1 MKGRNFIRFNSG
13 KKAAASPARSQKKIG
28 RKNNNMLKGAGIL
41 ALVLVGATSLGLITG
56 QNGSV
61 NGGVKIVKASS
72 LPHID
77 SLKSQMANSA
87 NKSVINILE
96 IVPEKNVKDS
106 TLPMYSGELGY
117 LVEGQEGVNFES
129 VLTSIKNPENKVSG
143 KSLREKWANNYLT
156 SLVSLGIMSD
166 RSDAKVDEYPLTANY
181 VEKDNNGGKTYYKEE
196 YPWEYDDPNVK
207 DKEGYKPLSVN
218 ESVKAEVKSVDE
230 KENGDWIAPPS
241 SFSIDTEGSYRQDIT
256 EFVKASEDILNGD
269 LKKYLFYK
277 ADESNMKEY
286 SPSELSELDPKSL
299 SNIFFRKRSDV
310 KDAEWSYTDV
320 SSTGFDHDYTYAS
333 LIKLDNTT
341 VMTGKDFKAAVDKG
355 SVTLSDWYCSDGD
368 IIKADKD
375 EQSYL
380 AVNDINKTKGVT
392 LTYAGPGKGNCSL
405 SGITYPDGSD
415 DKDLYTLSFNTTYY
429 KGGYSNNNWFLR
441 YVMNYDES
449 DVSSASDSDK
459 ESALKA
465 LLSKRAKSVKIDSV
479 AAPDVLISKF
489 DNSQTGQSLNLSDY
503 DMIYISDGIGLCRP
517 ADGSADP
524 VGNVPAY
531 SDAEKYSKTPDAEGK
546 VYDISPEVSTYIS
559 GTYASNQPETG
570 LGKFVMYDTDILTVK
585 DGSNVSEK
593 ASKSNASGLI
603 SNLMKKSVY
612 NSSVSGDDL
621 IDAASSTVT
630 GQING
635 QIDDKFKDG
644 YVYNNSFGFTVNEAD
659 TTVTGGRQSSVSA
672 AFNKP
677 YDNKRYT
684 DASSGFFDV
693 YEEITHENNVSVT
706 TGGKKFLDDTSLDE
720 ADVLRYAINY
730 SGRRPNNKKSVINV
744 LDIEPDKWSEIT
756 ERNTP
761 GTGDGNVH
769 ASPDFR
775 RILGNGIYNIDNGKD
790 SIRITTMSVAEFIG
804 KTEDIAEKY
813 DMVYIGGEKEKVPS
827 IHKNLLIADDFKSGK
842 SDPYTDYLYY
852 NIGPEYNIQNEAGQ
866 GMLDTD
872 YTPNGNGVS
881 HDSAKNNLKY
891 RKSGNDLSKSKMKEL
906 IKYANLGYPVILGG
920 TLAKNSHTFYLRA
933 ASKNGQRA
941 KSVSLSFY
949 DKNGSLVSIDNKQTV
964 YQMEK
969 YSSSDDDNLWY
980 YIATDDIL
988 SNADGVQAT
997 INYDGS
1003 KSITSILKWDDHS
1016 SIPNMIAGCSDN
1028 ETKIMGET
1036 IDKSGNGDSF
1046 TVYLW
1051 NADGWVA
1058 PKIEAVYGY
1067 DQSSIKSRDYDMEKV
1082 NTNLWKC
1089 VIPKQADNTLSY
1101 YSYYDSTKTNTSG
1114 PIRDLNSGNIF
1125 IAQQAKGSGTYDNSY
1140 SWSTF
1145 DKAGNSDHE
1154 IEINEGIA
1162 DNTSYMYQALM
1173 SVRHNDNLMGYYYAK
1188 QNPLKVY
1195 YAANLSKPEINFLR
1209 FTTDDDSSNKNGDK
1223 SGDTNGDGKF
1233 SMEDGTPVNYHS
1245 GDAEL
1250 PADKLQYTLVKN
1262 ENSDTFTMK
1271 WHLQIVNATEPDVQ
1285 NDTYTVHL
1293 YLDSNGDGLFNE
1305 DEEINNLTVTND
1317 TGTISS
1323 NGKSFENSD
1332 GSAPAKTFNLKC
1344 DLDTQHAPV
1353 YTISRD
1359 IPTGVHGVIPWKL
1372 MVESNGETGFH
1383 ASETGYS
1390 YFRSD
1395 KKDQIKV
1402 LQIRSDG
1409 GNGADLSNIND
1420 QKIKKIQ
1427 DFDITIHTVRPKSG
1441 ISGIVN
1447 GGKKFNEW
1455 KYEDL
1460 NKYDMIICGFGDS
1473 WGDLDNNGA
1482 NLLARYIDD
1491 GRPLMVAHD
1500 TASFNNMRWDL
1511 RNQRQYVGGL
1521 SAWNSFWFNDI
1532 LRDKVKLD
1540 IYGVSNRYS
1549 YNEAGVKV
1557 KNDGIQIGGQKYK
1570 GKYYNNQY
1578 GISYYDDPTYLYNSG
1593 VVAQGNEIPN
1603 KTILRTIQN
1612 AGYRVAYKPGYGV
1625 WDDSTKSSTTDSKLV
1640 SSKFKSVNNTQ
1651 GFTNFL
1657 IDWVRNKD
1665 GNKYGGLSTTTQV
1678 EQVNKGQLTTYPFDV
1693 NTKNFGGTDDK
1704 LKNSNYMTIAQ
1715 THFQYYQLNMDAD
1728 KIVCWYTLANGDQG
1742 RYAYSPQDVV
1752 NQYYI
1757 FSCGNIT
1764 YTGAGHSNNMSDD
1777 ETNLFINTMIA
1788 AYRKQQTGASA
1799 SFMASAAGDQKL
1811 SNGTTVVLTNK
1822 DSMKDYDD
1830 TSDGKT
1836 ESNLYNY
1843 GMFGDTT
1850 MNGSYAI
1857 DQRVTS
1863 VGGGTARVYFR
1874 VTDPNIGSSYIGVR
1888 FDYEGADQGGNPKY
1902 CTISA
1907 DKYEQINNAESGYT
1921 IHRADGSDETY
1932 DREIGIRSGITY
1944 YIDLPESL
1952 TNWLNSDK
1960 NTDHSVE
1967 LELKATVYNT
1977 DTGNEIKPNGDD
1989 NVAKI
1994 KLSSMNL
2001 FPIG

>member
-13 KKAAASPARSQKKIG
+13 KKAAASPARSQKKTG

-96 IVPEKNVKDS
+96 IVPEKNVTDS
-106 TLPMYSGELGY
+106 NAPMYSGELGY

-129 VLTSIKNPENKVSG
+129 VLTSIKDPENKVSG

-156 SLVSLGIMSD
+156 SLASLGIMSD
-166 RSDAKVDEYPLTANY
+166 SPDAKVDEYPLTANY
-181 VEKDNNGGKTYYKEE
+181 VEKDNNGVKTYYKEL
-196 YPWEYDDPNVK
+196 YPWEYDDPSVK
-207 DKEGYKPLSVN
+207 DKEGYKPLSVKDF
-218 ESVKAEVKSVDE
+218 VKAKVE
-230 KENGDWIAPPS
+230 KAEKDDKGSWIAPPA
-241 SFSIDTEGSYRQDIT
+241 SFTIDPEGNYRQDISELKNAT
-256 EFVKASEDILNGD
+256 EDILSKD
-269 LKKYLFYK
+269 LSKYLFYK
-277 ADESNMKEY
+277 ADEDNLHVY
-286 SPSELSELDPKSL
+286 SSTELSKLDPTSGSTL
-299 SNIFFRKRSDV
+299 SQIFFRKRTDK
-310 KDAEWSYTDV
+310 KDAEWLYTDV
-320 SSTGFDHDYTYAS
+320 STGFDHDYTYAS
-333 LIKLDNTT
+333 LIKLDKTT
-341 VMTGKDFKAAVDKG
+341 VMTGEAFKAAFDNNKVD
-355 SVTLSDWYCSDGD
+355 LSDWYCSDGD
-368 IIKADKD
+368 IIKAGKD
-375 EQSYL
+375 EQHYL
-380 AVNDINKTKGVT
+380 NVDKIKTEGVT
-392 LTYAGPGKGNCSL
+392 LTYAGPGKGNCTL
-405 SGITYPDGSD
+405 SGSIELYENGSPDGSD
-415 DKDLYTLSFNTTYY
+415 DTKLLKLSFNKTYY
-429 KGGYSNNNWFLR
+429 KGGYTNNNWFLR
-441 YVMNYDES
+441 YVMNYDEN
-449 DVSSASDSDK
+449 DVSSASDKD
-459 ESALKA
+459 SALKD

-479 AAPDVLISKF
+479 AAPDVLISKS

-503 DMIYISDGIGLCRP
+503 DMIYISDGIGLCLP
-517 ADGSADP
+517 TDGSAL
-524 VGNVPAY
+524 VGNGSAY
-531 SDAEKYSKTPDAEGK
+531 SDAAKYSNTPDADQK
-546 VYDISPEVSTYIS
+546 VYDISIDVSRVIS
-559 GTYASNQPETG
+559 GTYASNLISQSEIG
-570 LGKFVMYDTDILTVK
+570 LGKFVMYDTDILTGK
-585 DGSNVSEK
+585 EGTDVSEK

-603 SNLMKKSVY
+603 YNLMKKRVY
-612 NSSVSGDDL
+612 DSSVSGDDIL
-621 IDAASSTVT
+621 IEGASSTVS
-630 GQING
+630 GN
-635 QIDDKFKDG
+635 IDDKFKDG
-644 YVYNNSFGFTVNEAD
+644 YVYKNSFGFTVNVED
-659 TTVTGGRQSSVSA
+659 GRQSSVSA

-677 YDNKRYT
+677 YDKTRYT

-706 TGGKKFLDDTSLDE
+706 TGGKKFLDENSLDE

-744 LDIEPDKWSEIT
+744 LDIEPDKNSEIT

-761 GTGDGNVH
+761 GTGDGSVR
-769 ASPDFR
+769 ASNEFR
-775 RILGNGIYNIDNGKD
+775 SMLGNGIYNIVDGKD
-790 SIRITTMSVAEFIG
+790 TIRITTMSVAEFIG

-813 DMVYIGGEKEKVPS
+813 DMVYIGGKKDS
-827 IHKNLLIADDFKSGK
+827 SLHTNLLKSDDFKSYNGK
-842 SDPYTDYLYY
+842 SNPYTDFLYY

-872 YTPNGNGVS
+872 YDIYNRDGLS
-881 HDSAKNNLKY
+881 HESNNYNLKY

-906 IKYANLGYPVILGG
+906 IKYADLGYPVILGG
-920 TLAKNSHTFYLRA
+920 DLAENSHTFYLRA
-933 ASKNGQRA
+933 ALKNGQPA
-941 KSVSLSFY
+941 KSVSLNFY
-949 DKNGSLVSIDNKQTV
+949 NGASQVSIQYK
-964 YQMEK
+964 MEK

-980 YIATDDIL
+980 FIASNDIL
-988 SNADGVQAT
+988 DKADGVQAT
-997 INYDGS
+997 IRYGDNTL
-1003 KSITSILKWDDHS
+1003 ITSKKLTWDNS
-1016 SIPNMIAGCSDN
+1016 ASIPNMIAGCSDN
-1028 ETKIMGET
+1028 EKKIMGET
-1036 IDKSGNGDSF
+1036 IDKSWNGDSL

-1089 VIPKQADNTLSY
+1089 VIPRQADNTLSY

-1114 PIRDLNSGNIF
+1114 PIRDLNSGKIF
-1125 IAQQAKGSGTYDNSY
+1125 IAQQADGSGTYDNSY

-1154 IEINEGIA
+1154 IDINNNIA

-1173 SVRHNDNLMGYYYAK
+1173 SVRHNDNLMGYDYATK
-1188 QNPLKVY
+1188 NPLKVY

-1209 FTTDDDSSNKNGDK
+1209 FTSDDDSNNGDQ
-1223 SGDTNGDGKF
+1223 NADGKF

-1245 GDAEL
+1245 GDAEKS
-1250 PADKLQYTLVKN
+1250 ANDLQYTLVKN
-1262 ENSDTFTMK
+1262 ENSNTFTMK
-1271 WHLQIVNATEPDVQ
+1271 WHLQIVNATDPDVD
-1285 NDTYTVHL
+1285 NDTYSVHL

-1317 TGTISS
+1317 SGTISS

-1344 DLDTQHAPV
+1344 GLETKYAPV

-1372 MVESNGETGFH
+1372 MVKSNGETGFH

-1395 KKDQIKV
+1395 KKDKIRV
-1402 LQIRSDG
+1402 LQIRSDNR
-1409 GNGADLSNIND
+1409 NGADLSAKSIKDQRIN
-1420 QKIKKIQ
+1420 KIQ
-1427 DFDITIHTVRPKSG
+1427 DFDITIDTVRPKSG

-1460 NKYDMIICGFGDS
+1460 NDYDMIICGFGDS

-1570 GKYYNNQY
+1570 GKKYYNNQY
-1578 GISYYDDPTYLYNSG
+1578 GISYYDVPTDLYNSG
-1593 VVAQGNEIPN
+1593 VVAQGNPIAN

-1612 AGYRVAYKPGYGV
+1612 AGYRVAYKPGSGE
-1625 WDDSTKSSTTDSKLV
+1625 WDDSTKSSTTGSKSAKDLI
-1640 SSKFKSVNNTQ
+1640 SVNNTQ

-1657 IDWVRNKD
+1657 IDWVRNRD

-1693 NTKNFGGTDDK
+1693 NTKNFDGKGKLNGT
-1704 LKNSNYMTIAQ
+1704 NYMEIAQ

-1728 KIVCWYTLANGDQG
+1728 KIVCWYTLANGQSN

-1830 TSDGKT
+1830 TSDGK
-1836 ESNLYNY
+1836 SDGNLYNY
-1843 GMFGDTT
+1843 GMFGDTS
-1850 MNGSYAI
+1850 MNGSYPI

-1888 FDYEGADQGGNPKY
+1888 FEYTGADQSGNPKN
-1902 CTISA
+1902 CIISA

-1921 IHRADGSDETY
+1921 IHRADGSNETY
-1932 DREIGIRSGITY
+1932 DSNIGIRSGITY

-1952 TNWLNSDK
+1952 TNWLNSDN
-1960 NTDHSVE
+1960 NTEHSVK
-1967 LELKATVYNT
+1967 LTLTSTVYNT
-1977 DTGNEIKPNGDD
+1977 NTGNEIKPNGDD
-1989 NVAKI
+1989 NVANI
-1994 KLSSMNL
+1994 TLSSMNL

>member
-96 IVPEKNVKDS
+96 IVPEKNVTDS
-106 TLPMYSGELGY
+106 NAPMYSGELGY

-129 VLTSIKNPENKVSG
+129 VLTSIKDPENKVSG

-156 SLVSLGIMSD
+156 SLASLGIMSD
-166 RSDAKVDEYPLTANY
+166 SSDAKVEEYPLTANY
-181 VEKDNNGGKTYYKEE
+181 VEDNNGGKTYYKEV
-196 YPWEYDDPNVK
+196 YPWEYDALDETK
-207 DKEGYKPLSVN
+207 KEGYKSLSVKDF
-218 ESVKAEVKSVDE
+218 VKAKVGSAILDKDGS
-230 KENGDWIAPPS
+230 WLAPPA
-241 SFSIDTEGSYRQDIT
+241 SFSIDPEGNYRQDIS
-256 EFVKASEDILNGD
+256 ELKKATEDILSKD
-269 LKKYLFYK
+269 LSKYLFYK
-277 ADESNMKEY
+277 ADEDNLHVYTSTD
-286 SPSELSELDPKSL
+286 LSKLDPTAGSTL
-299 SNIFFRKRSDV
+299 SKIFFRKRTDD

-320 SSTGFDHDYTYAS
+320 STGFDHDYTYAS
-333 LIKLDNTT
+333 LNKLDKTT
-341 VMTGKDFKAAVDKG
+341 VMTGKDFKTAFDNG
-355 SVTLSDWYCSDGD
+355 SVKLSDWYCSDGD
-368 IIKADKD
+368 IIKAVEG

-380 AVNDINKTKGVT
+380 NVDKIKTEGVT
-392 LTYAGPGKGNCSL
+392 LTYAGHGKGNCSL
-405 SGITYPDGSD
+405 SGSINLFPDGSD
-415 DKDLYTLSFNTTYY
+415 DTDLLTLSFNKTYY
-429 KGGYSNNNWFLR
+429 KGGYTNNNWFLR
-441 YVMNYDES
+441 YVMNFDES
-449 DVSSASDSDK
+449 DVSSASDK
-459 ESALKA
+459 PSALKD

-479 AAPDVLISKF
+479 AAPDVLISKS

-517 ADGSADP
+517 ANGSTDP
-524 VGNVPAY
+524 VGNVPLY
-531 SDAEKYSKTPDAEGK
+531 SDAAKYSNTPDADQK
-546 VYDISPEVSTYIS
+546 VYDISIDVSRVIS
-559 GTYASNQPETG
+559 GTYASNLISQSEIG
-570 LGKFVMYDTDILTVK
+570 LGKFVMYDTDILTGK
-585 DGSNVSEK
+585 DGATVSEK

-603 SNLMKKSVY
+603 NNLMKKRVY
-612 NSSVSGDDL
+612 DSSVSGDNIL
-621 IDAASSTVT
+621 IEGASSTV
-630 GQING
+630 NG
-635 QIDDKFKDG
+635 NIDDKFKDG
-644 YVYNNSFGFTVNEAD
+644 YVFKNSFGFTANKDD
-659 TTVTGGRQSSVSA
+659 TTVTGGRKSSVSA

-677 YDNKRYT
+677 YDKTRYT
-684 DASSGFFDV
+684 TGSGFYDV
-693 YEEITHENNVSVT
+693 YEEITHENSVSMT

-756 ERNTP
+756 VGYKP
-761 GTGDGNVH
+761 GTGDGSVR
-769 ASPDFR
+769 ATDDFR
-775 RILGNGIYNIDNGKD
+775 KMLGNGIYNIDKNGKD

-813 DMVYIGGEKEKVPS
+813 DMVYIGGQKEKVPR
-827 IHKNLLIADDFKSGK
+827 IHKNLLIADDFKYGK
-842 SDPYTDYLYY
+842 SKPYTDYLYY

-872 YTPNGNGVS
+872 YSYNGIS
-881 HDSAKNNLKY
+881 HESNNNNLKY

-920 TLAKNSHTFYLRA
+920 TLAENSHTFYLRA
-933 ASKNGQRA
+933 ASKSWQSV
-941 KSVSLSFY
+941 KSVSLKFY
-949 DKNGSLVSIDNKQTV
+949 TKDGYLVSIDNKQKV

-980 YIATDDIL
+980 FIAPNINLDKA
-988 SNADGVQAT
+988 NGVQAT
-997 INYDGS
+997 IRYSNG
-1003 KSITSILKWDDHS
+1003 SITSKKLTWTDSS

-1036 IDKSGNGDSF
+1036 IDKSWNGDSL

-1051 NADGWVA
+1051 NADGWDA
-1058 PKIEAVYGY
+1058 PKIKAVYGY
-1067 DQSSIKSRDYDMEKV
+1067 DPSTKLKDYDMEKV

-1089 VIPKQADNTLSY
+1089 VIPRQAESTLSS
-1101 YSYYDSTKTNTSG
+1101 YSYSDSTGTYTSG
-1114 PIRDLNSGNIF
+1114 PIRDLNSGKIF
-1125 IAQQAKGSGTYDNSY
+1125 IAQQADGSNTKDNSY

-1154 IEINEGIA
+1154 IDINKGIA

-1188 QNPLKVY
+1188 NHPLKVY

-1209 FTTDDDSSNKNGDK
+1209 FTTDDDINNKNGDK
-1223 SGDTNGDGKF
+1223 SGDTNGDRKY

-1245 GDAEL
+1245 GDAEKS
-1250 PADKLQYTLVKN
+1250 ANDLQYTLVKN

-1271 WHLQIVNATEPDVQ
+1271 WHLQIVNATEPDVL
-1285 NDTYTVHL
+1285 NNTYSVQL

-1305 DEEINNLTVTND
+1305 DEEISNLSVTND
-1317 TGTISS
+1317 SGTISE
-1323 NGKSFENSD
+1323 NGKSFENSAD

-1344 DLDTQHAPV
+1344 GLNTKEAPV
-1353 YTISRD
+1353 YTVSRD

-1372 MVESNGETGFH
+1372 KVESNGETGFH

-1395 KKDQIKV
+1395 KKDPIKV
-1402 LQIRSDG
+1402 LQISSDG
-1409 GNGADLSNIND
+1409 GNGADLSKIND

-1427 DFDITIHTVRPKSG
+1427 DFDITIHTVRPESG
-1441 ISGIVN
+1441 ISGKVN
-1447 GGKKFNEW
+1447 QGKKFNSW

-1460 NKYDMIICGFGDS
+1460 NAYDMIICGFGDS
-1473 WGDLDNNGA
+1473 WGDLNNNGA
-1482 NLLARYIDD
+1482 NLLAQYIDD

-1500 TASFNNMRWDL
+1500 TASFNNMRSNL
-1511 RNQRQYVGGL
+1511 ERQRQYMGGL
-1521 SAWNSFWFNDI
+1521 ATWNSFWFNDI

-1540 IYGVSNRYS
+1540 VYGVSNRYS
-1549 YNEAGVKV
+1549 YNEYGVKDI
-1557 KNDGIQIGGQKYK
+1557 NNGTQIGGQKYK
-1570 GKYYNNQY
+1570 GIY
-1578 GISYYDDPTYLYNSG
+1578 YYDDPIYLQKSG
-1593 VVAQGNEIPN
+1593 VVAQGNEISN

-1612 AGYRVAYKPGYGV
+1612 AGYRVAYTPGTGE

-1657 IDWVRNKD
+1657 IDWVRSKN
-1665 GNKYGGLSTTTQV
+1665 NNQYGGLSTTTQV

-1693 NTKNFGGTDDK
+1693 NTKNFDGKGKLNGT
-1704 LKNSNYMTIAQ
+1704 NYMEIAP

-1728 KIVCWYTLANGDQG
+1728 KIVCWYTLANGQSN

-1764 YTGAGHSNNMSDD
+1764 YTGAGHSDYMSDD

-1788 AYRKQQTGASA
+1788 AYRKRQTGASA

-1836 ESNLYNY
+1836 SDNLYNY
-1843 GMFGDTT
+1843 GMFGDTS
-1850 MNGSYAI
+1850 MNGSYSI

-1874 VTDPNIGSSYIGVR
+1874 VTNPNIGSSYIGVK
-1888 FDYEGADQGGNPKY
+1888 FEYTGADQGGNPKY

-1907 DKYEQINNAESGYT
+1907 DKYEQSGNVESGYT

-1932 DREIGIRSGITY
+1932 DSNIGIRSGITY

-1960 NTDHSVE
+1960 NTKHSVT
-1967 LELKATVYNT
+1967 LTLTAPVYNT
-1977 DTGNEIKPNGDD
+1977 NTGNEIKPNGDD
-1989 NVAKI
+1989 NVANI
-1994 KLSSMNL
+1994 TLSSMNL

>member
-13 KKAAASPARSQKKIG
+13 KKAAASPARSQKKTG

-96 IVPEKNVKDS
+96 IVPEKNVTDS
-106 TLPMYSGELGY
+106 NAPMYSGELGY

-129 VLTSIKNPENKVSG
+129 VLTSIKDPENKVSG

-156 SLVSLGIMSD
+156 SLASLGIMSD
-166 RSDAKVDEYPLTANY
+166 SSDAKVEDYPLTANF
-181 VEKDNNGGKTYYKEE
+181 VEKDNNGVKTYYKEE
-196 YPWEYDDPNVK
+196 YPWEYDALDEK
-207 DKEGYKPLSVN
+207 DRVSYKPLSVKD
-218 ESVKAEVKSVDE
+218 SVKAKVGKANLD
-230 KENGDWIAPPS
+230 KNGSWLAPPA
-241 SFSIDTEGSYRQDIT
+241 SFTIDPEGNYRQDISELKNAT
-256 EFVKASEDILNGD
+256 EDILSKD
-269 LKKYLFYK
+269 LSKYLFYK
-277 ADESNMKEY
+277 ADEDNLHVY
-286 SPSELSELDPKSL
+286 SSTELSKLDPTSGSTL
-299 SNIFFRKRSDV
+299 SQIFFRKRTDK
-310 KDAEWSYTDV
+310 KDAEWLYTDV
-320 SSTGFDHDYTYAS
+320 STGFDHDYTYAS
-333 LIKLDNTT
+333 LIKLDKTT
-341 VMTGKDFKAAVDKG
+341 VMTGEAFKAAVDKG
-355 SVTLSDWYCSDGD
+355 DVDLSDWYCSDGD
-368 IIKADKD
+368 IIKAVKD
-375 EQSYL
+375 EQHYL
-380 AVNDINKTKGVT
+380 NVDKIKTEGVT

-405 SGITYPDGSD
+405 SDQITLFPDGSD
-415 DKDLYTLSFNTTYY
+415 DNKLLKLSFNKTYY

-441 YVMNYDES
+441 YVMNYDKS
-449 DVSSASDSDK
+449 DVSSASDKD
-459 ESALKA
+459 SALKE

-479 AAPDVLISKF
+479 AAPDVLISKS

-517 ADGSADP
+517 TENSTDP
-524 VGNVPAY
+524 VGNGSAY
-531 SDAEKYSKTPDAEGK
+531 SDAAKYSNTPDAEGK
-546 VYDISPEVSTYIS
+546 VYDIASDVSTYIS
-559 GTYASNQPETG
+559 GTYASNLISQSGTG
-570 LGKFVMYDTDILTVK
+570 LGKFVMYDTDILTGK
-585 DGSNVSEK
+585 DGANVSEI
-593 ASKSNASGLI
+593 ALQSNASGLI
-603 SNLMKKSVY
+603 NNLMKKSVY
-612 NSSVSGDDL
+612 DSTVSGDDL
-621 IDAASSTVT
+621 IPAASSTVS
-630 GQING
+630 GN
-635 QIDDKFKDG
+635 IDDKFKDG
-644 YVYNNSFGFTVNEAD
+644 YVYKNSFGFTVNVED
-659 TTVTGGRQSSVSA
+659 GRQSSVSA

-677 YDNKRYT
+677 YDKTRYT

-706 TGGKKFLDDTSLDE
+706 TGGKKFLDENSLDE

-756 ERNTP
+756 KGNKP
-761 GTGDGNVH
+761 GTGDGSVS
-769 ASPDFR
+769 ASDDFR
-775 RILGNGIYNIDNGKD
+775 KMLGNGIYKYENGKD

-813 DMVYIGGEKEKVPS
+813 DMVYIGGSKSLS
-827 IHKNLLIADDFKSGK
+827 IHQNLLKDDDFKYGQSK
-842 SDPYTDYLYY
+842 PYTQYLYY

-872 YTPNGNGVS
+872 YDIYSRDGLS
-881 HDSAKNNLKY
+881 HESNNNNLKY

-906 IKYANLGYPVILGG
+906 IKYADLGYPVILGG
-920 TLAKNSHTFYLRA
+920 DLAENSHTFYLRA
-933 ASKNGQRA
+933 ASKSWQSV
-941 KSVSLSFY
+941 KSVSLRFY
-949 DKNGSLVSIDNKQTV
+949 KGNAQLSIKNQE
-964 YQMEK
+964 MEK

-980 YIATDDIL
+980 FIASNDIL
-988 SNADGVQAT
+988 DKADGVQAT
-997 INYDGS
+997 IRYGDNTL
-1003 KSITSILKWDDHS
+1003 ITSKKLTWDNS
-1016 SIPNMIAGCSDN
+1016 ASIPNMIAGCSVN

-1036 IDKSGNGDSF
+1036 IDTTNNNDSI

-1051 NADGWVA
+1051 NADDWDA

-1067 DQSSIKSRDYDMEKV
+1067 DPSSTKSQVYDMEKV

-1089 VIPKQADNTLSY
+1089 AIPRQADNTLSY

-1114 PIRDLNSGNIF
+1114 PIRDLNSGKIF
-1125 IAQQAKGSGTYDNSY
+1125 IAQQAEGSGTNDNSY

-1145 DKAGNSDHE
+1145 DKAGDSDHE

-1173 SVRHNDNLMGYYYAK
+1173 SVRHNDNLMGYDYATK
-1188 QNPLKVY
+1188 NPLKVY

-1209 FTTDDDSSNKNGDK
+1209 FTTDDDSNNKNGDK

-1245 GDAEL
+1245 GDAEKS
-1250 PADKLQYTLVKN
+1250 ANDLQYTLVKN

-1271 WHLQIVNATEPDVQ
+1271 WHLQIVNATDPDVL
-1285 NDTYTVHL
+1285 NNTYSVHL

-1317 TGTISS
+1317 SGTISE
-1323 NGKSFENSD
+1323 NGKSFENSAD

-1344 DLDTQHAPV
+1344 GLNTKEAPV
-1353 YTISRD
+1353 YTVSRD

-1372 MVESNGETGFH
+1372 MVKSNGETGFH

-1395 KKDQIKV
+1395 KKDKIRV

-1409 GNGADLSNIND
+1409 GNGADLSA
-1420 QKIKKIQ
+1420 IKKDKIDTIQ
-1427 DFDITIHTVRPKSG
+1427 DFDISVVTVRPSKY
-1441 ISGIVN
+1441 VYN
-1447 GGKKFNEW
+1447 RTPFNSW
-1455 KYEDL
+1455 SYEDL
-1460 NKYDMIICGFGDS
+1460 KDYDMIICGFGDS
-1473 WGDLDNNGA
+1473 WGDLDNNGT

-1500 TASFNNMRWDL
+1500 TASFNNMRRDL
-1511 RNQRQYVGGL
+1511 QGNRRYKGGL

-1540 IYGVSNRYS
+1540 VYGVSNRYS

-1593 VVAQGNEIPN
+1593 VVAQGKEIPN
-1603 KTILRTIQN
+1603 KTILSTIQN
-1612 AGYRVAYKPGYGV
+1612 AGYRVAYDPGKGV
-1625 WDDSTKSSTTDSKLV
+1625 WDDSTKSSTTGSKSAKEL
-1640 SSKFKSVNNTQ
+1640 KSVNNTQ

-1657 IDWVRNKD
+1657 IDWVRSTDN
-1665 GNKYGGLSTTTQV
+1665 NKYGGLSTTTQV

-1693 NTKNFGGTDDK
+1693 NTKNFDGKGKLNGT
-1704 LKNSNYMTIAQ
+1704 NYMEIAP

-1728 KIVCWYTLANGDQG
+1728 KIVCWYTLANGQSN

-1836 ESNLYNY
+1836 DGNLYNY
-1843 GMFGDTT
+1843 GMFGDTS
-1850 MNGSYAI
+1850 MNGPYAI

-1888 FDYEGADQGGNPKY
+1888 FDYMGAGQGGYKKN
-1902 CTISA
+1902 CTIIA
-1907 DKYEQINNAESGYT
+1907 DKYNQLTSTESGYT

-1932 DREIGIRSGITY
+1932 DSNIGIRSGITY

-1952 TNWLNSDK
+1952 TNWLNSDN
-1960 NTDHSVE
+1960 NTEHSVK
-1967 LELKATVYNT
+1967 LTLTSTVYNT
-1977 DTGNEIKPNGDD
+1977 NTGNEIKPNGDD
-1989 NVAKI
+1989 NVANI
-1994 KLSSMNL
+1994 TLSSMNL

>member
-96 IVPEKNVKDS
+96 IVPEKNVTDCNA
-106 TLPMYSGELGY
+106 PMYSGELGY

-129 VLTSIKNPENKVSG
+129 VLTSIKDPENKVSG

-156 SLVSLGIMSD
+156 SLASLGIMSGS
-166 RSDAKVDEYPLTANY
+166 SDAKVDEYPLTANY
-181 VEKDNNGGKTYYKEE
+181 VEDNNGVKTYYKEE
-196 YPWEYDDPNVK
+196 YPWEYDK
-207 DKEGYKPLSVN
+207 ETDKEGYKPLSVTD
-218 ESVKAEVKSVDE
+218 SVKAKVEKAEKDE
-230 KENGDWIAPPS
+230 KGSWIAPPA
-241 SFSIDTEGSYRQDIT
+241 SFNIDPDGNYRQDISELKNAT
-256 EFVKASEDILNGD
+256 EDILSKD
-269 LKKYLFYK
+269 LSKYLFYK
-277 ADESNMKEY
+277 ADEDNLHVY
-286 SPSELSELDPKSL
+286 SSTELSKLDPTSGSTL
-299 SNIFFRKRSDV
+299 SKIFFRKRTDN

-320 SSTGFDHDYTYAS
+320 STGFDHDYTYAS
-333 LIKLDNTT
+333 LNTLDKTT

-375 EQSYL
+375 EQHYL
-380 AVNDINKTKGVT
+380 DVDDIKTEEVT

-405 SGITYPDGSD
+405 SGSIDLFPDGSD
-415 DKDLYTLSFNTTYY
+415 DKNLLTLSFNKTYY
-429 KGGYSNNNWFLR
+429 KGGYTNNNWFLR

-449 DVSSASDSDK
+449 DVSSASDK
-459 ESALKA
+459 ESALKE

-479 AAPDVLISKF
+479 AAPLVSISKP

-503 DMIYISDGIGLCRP
+503 DMIYISDGIGLCLP
-517 ADGSADP
+517 TDGSAL
-524 VGNVPAY
+524 VGNGSAY
-531 SDAEKYSKTPDAEGK
+531 SDAAKYSNTPDADQK
-546 VYDISPEVSTYIS
+546 VYDISIDVSRVIS
-559 GTYASNQPETG
+559 GTYASNLISQSEIG
-570 LGKFVMYDTDILTVK
+570 LGKFVMYDTDILTGK
-585 DGSNVSEK
+585 EGANVSEK
-593 ASKSNASGLI
+593 ALKSNASGLI
-603 SNLMKKSVY
+603 YNLMKKRVY
-612 NSSVSGDDL
+612 DSSVSGDDL
-621 IDAASSTVT
+621 IDAASSTV
-630 GQING
+630 NG
-635 QIDDKFKDG
+635 QNDDKFKDG
-644 YVYNNSFGFTVNEAD
+644 YVYKNSFGFTVNEAD
-659 TTVTGGRQSSVSA
+659 AVPGGRKSSVSA

-677 YDNKRYT
+677 YDKTRYT

-756 ERNTP
+756 KGNNP
-761 GTGDGNVH
+761 GTGDGRVS
-769 ASPDFR
+769 ASDDFR
-775 RILGNGIYNIDNGKD
+775 KMLGNGIYKYENGKD

-813 DMVYIGGEKEKVPS
+813 DMVYIGGEKNS
-827 IHKNLLIADDFKSGK
+827 NLHKNLLRADKGQYYNEF
-842 SDPYTDYLYY
+842 LYY
-852 NIGPEYNIQNEAGQ
+852 NIGPEYNIENEAGQ

-872 YTPNGNGVS
+872 YDNNIYDGLSHVS
-881 HDSAKNNLKY
+881 NNYKIKY
-891 RKSGNDLSKSKMKEL
+891 RKSGNDLSKAKMKEL
-906 IKYANLGYPVILGG
+906 IKYADLGYPVILGG
-920 TLAKNSHTFYLRA
+920 NLAENSHTFYLRA
-933 ASKNGQRA
+933 ALKNGQPA
-941 KSVSLSFY
+941 KSVSLKFY
-949 DKNGSLVSIDNKQTV
+949 KGGSQVSNQYK
-964 YQMEK
+964 MEE

-980 YIATDDIL
+980 FIASNDIL
-988 SNADGVQAT
+988 DKADGVQAT
-997 INYDGS
+997 IKYGDN
-1003 KSITSILKWDDHS
+1003 TSIISKKLTWDNS
-1016 SIPNMIAGCSDN
+1016 ASIPNMIAGCSDN

-1036 IDKSGNGDSF
+1036 IDKSWKGDSL

-1067 DQSSIKSRDYDMEKV
+1067 DQSSIKSHVYDMENV

-1089 VIPKQADNTLSY
+1089 VIPRQADNTYLSS
-1101 YSYYDSTKTNTSG
+1101 YSYSNSTGTYRSG
-1114 PIRDLNSGNIF
+1114 PIMDFNSGKIF
-1125 IAQQAKGSGTYDNSY
+1125 IAQQADGSGKYDNSY

-1154 IEINEGIA
+1154 IDINEKIA

-1173 SVRHNDNLMGYYYAK
+1173 SVRHNDNLMGYDYATK
-1188 QNPLKVY
+1188 NPLKVY

-1209 FTTDDDSSNKNGDK
+1209 FTTDDDSNNKNGDK

-1245 GDAEL
+1245 GDAEKS
-1250 PADKLQYTLVKN
+1250 ADDLQYTLVKN
-1262 ENSDTFTMK
+1262 ENSNTFTMK
-1271 WHLQIVNATEPDVQ
+1271 WHLQIVNATEPDVL
-1285 NDTYTVHL
+1285 NNTYSVHL

-1317 TGTISS
+1317 SGTISQ
-1323 NGKSFENSD
+1323 NGKTFEKSAD
-1332 GSAPAKTFNLKC
+1332 GSAAAKTFNLKC
-1344 DLDTQHAPV
+1344 GLNTIEAPV

-1395 KKDQIKV
+1395 KKDSIKV
-1402 LQIRSDG
+1402 LQIRSDNR
-1409 GNGADLSNIND
+1409 NGADLSAKSIKDQRIN
-1420 QKIKKIQ
+1420 KIQ
-1427 DFDITIHTVRPKSG
+1427 DFDITIDTVRPKSG
-1441 ISGIVN
+1441 ISWTVN
-1447 GGKKFNEW
+1447 GGHPFNSW
-1455 KYEDL
+1455 SYDDL
-1460 NKYDMIICGFGDS
+1460 KDYDMIICGFGDS

-1500 TASFNNMRWDL
+1500 TASFNNMRPDQ
-1511 RNQRQYVGGL
+1511 QRYRKNMGGL

-1549 YNEAGVKV
+1549 YNEYGVKDI
-1557 KNDGIQIGGQKYK
+1557 NNGTQIGGQKNK
-1570 GKYYNNQY
+1570 RIN
-1578 GISYYDDPTYLYNSG
+1578 YYDDPTSLYKSG
-1593 VVAQGNEIPN
+1593 VVAQGKEIN
-1603 KTILRTIQN
+1603 DNTILRTIQN
-1612 AGYRVAYKPGYGV
+1612 AGYRVAYTPGTGE

-1640 SSKFKSVNNTQ
+1640 SSKFKSVKNTQ

-1657 IDWVRNKD
+1657 IDWVRSIN
-1665 GNKYGGLSTTTQV
+1665 NNQYGGLSTTTQV

-1693 NTKNFGGTDDK
+1693 NTKNFDGKGA
-1704 LKNSNYMTIAQ
+1704 LKNSDYMAIAP

-1728 KIVCWYTLANGDQG
+1728 KIVCWYTLANGQSN

-1836 ESNLYNY
+1836 DGNLYNY
-1843 GMFGDTT
+1843 GMFGDTS

-1874 VTDPNIGSSYIGVR
+1874 VTNPNIGSSYIGVR
-1888 FDYEGADQGGNPKY
+1888 FDYQGEDQKN

-1907 DKYEQINNAESGYT
+1907 DKYEQSYNTETGYT

-1932 DREIGIRSGITY
+1932 DPEIGIRSGITY

-1960 NTDHSVE
+1960 NTNHSVT
-1967 LELKATVYNT
+1967 LTLTSTVYNT

-1989 NVAKI
+1989 NVAYI
-1994 KLSSMNL
+1994 TLSSMNL

>member
-13 KKAAASPARSQKKIG
+13 KKAAASPARSQKKTG

-96 IVPEKNVKDS
+96 IVPEKNVTDS
-106 TLPMYSGELGY
+106 NAPMYSGELGY

-129 VLTSIKNPENKVSG
+129 VLTSIKVPENKVSG

-156 SLVSLGIMSD
+156 SLASLGIMSD
-166 RSDAKVDEYPLTANY
+166 SSDAKVDEYPLTANY
-181 VEKDNNGGKTYYKEE
+181 VGDNNGEKTYYKEL
-196 YPWEYDDPNVK
+196 YPWEYDDPSLQDK
-207 DKEGYKPLSVN
+207 DKKGYKPLSVKD
-218 ESVKAEVKSVDE
+218 SVKAEVESVNLD
-230 KENGDWIAPPS
+230 KNGSWLAPPS
-241 SFSIDTEGSYRQDIT
+241 SFSISDKGSYRQDIS
-256 EFVKASEDILNGD
+256 ELKKATEDILSKD
-269 LKKYLFYK
+269 LSKYLFYK
-277 ADESNMKEY
+277 ADESNMTKY
-286 SPSELSELDPKSL
+286 SASELSELDPASL
-299 SNIFFRKRSDV
+299 SKIFFRKRTDD
-310 KDAEWSYTDV
+310 KDAEWLYTDV
-320 SSTGFDHDYTYAS
+320 STGFDHDYTYAS
-333 LIKLDNTT
+333 LIKLDKTT
-341 VMTGKDFKAAVDKG
+341 VMTGEAFKAAVDNNK
-355 SVTLSDWYCSDGD
+355 VNLSDWYCSDGD
-368 IIKADKD
+368 IIKAGED

-380 AVNDINKTKGVT
+380 AVNEINKTKGVT

-405 SGITYPDGSD
+405 SGITYHDESD
-415 DKDLYTLSFNTTYY
+415 DKDLYTLSFNMTYY
-429 KGGYSNNNWFLR
+429 KGGYTNNNWFLR
-441 YVMNYDES
+441 YVMNYDKD
-449 DVSSASDSDK
+449 DVSSASDKD
-459 ESALKA
+459 SALKD

-479 AAPDVLISKF
+479 AAPDVLISKS

-503 DMIYISDGIGLCRP
+503 DMIYISDGIGLCLP
-517 ADGSADP
+517 TDGSAP
-524 VGNVPAY
+524 VGNGLPY
-531 SDAEKYSKTPDAEGK
+531 SDAAKYSNTPDAEGK
-546 VYDISPEVSTYIS
+546 VYDIASDVSTYIS
-559 GTYASNQPETG
+559 GTYASNLISQSEIG
-570 LGKFVMYDTDILTVK
+570 LGKFVMYDTDILTGK
-585 DGSNVSEK
+585 EGANVSDK
-593 ASKSNASGLI
+593 ASKSNASDLI
-603 SNLMKKSVY
+603 YNLMKKSVY
-612 NSSVSGDDL
+612 NSSVSGDDIL
-621 IDAASSTVT
+621 IEGASSTIS
-630 GQING
+630 GN
-635 QIDDKFKDG
+635 IDDKFKDG
-644 YVYNNSFGFTVNEAD
+644 YVYKNSFGFTVNKDD

-706 TGGKKFLDDTSLDE
+706 TGGKKFLDENSLDE

-756 ERNTP
+756 KDNKP
-761 GTGDGNVH
+761 GTGDGRVR
-769 ASPDFR
+769 ATEDFR
-775 RILGNGIYNIDNGKD
+775 KMLGNGIYKYENGKD

-813 DMVYIGGEKEKVPS
+813 DMVYIGGKKDS
-827 IHKNLLIADDFKSGK
+827 SLHTNLLKSDDFKSYNGK
-842 SDPYTDYLYY
+842 SNPYTDFLYY
-852 NIGPEYNIQNEAGQ
+852 NIGPEYNIENETGQ

-872 YTPNGNGVS
+872 YDISSPNGLS
-881 HDSAKNNLKY
+881 HESKNNNLKY

-906 IKYANLGYPVILGG
+906 IKYADLGYPVILGG
-920 TLAKNSHTFYLRA
+920 TLAENSHTFYLRA

-941 KSVSLSFY
+941 KSVSLRFY
-949 DKNGSLVSIDNKQTV
+949 KGNEQLSIKNQNVFK
-964 YQMEK
+964 MEE

-980 YIATDDIL
+980 FIASNDIL
-988 SNADGVQAT
+988 DKADGVQAT
-997 INYDGS
+997 IKYGDNISIIS
-1003 KSITSILKWDDHS
+1003 KKLPWDNS
-1016 SIPNMIAGCSDN
+1016 ASIPNMIAGCSDN

-1036 IDKSGNGDSF
+1036 IDTTNNNDSIN
-1046 TVYLW
+1046 VYLW

-1058 PKIEAVYGY
+1058 PKIEAVYGN

-1089 VIPKQADNTLSY
+1089 VIPRQNLSY

-1114 PIRDLNSGNIF
+1114 PIRDLNSGKIF
-1125 IAQQAKGSGTYDNSY
+1125 IAQQAEDSSKYDNSY

-1173 SVRHNDNLMGYYYAK
+1173 SVRHNDNLMGYDYAMK
-1188 QNPLKVY
+1188 HPLKVY

-1209 FTTDDDSSNKNGDK
+1209 FTTDDDSNNKNGDQ
-1223 SGDTNGDGKF
+1223 SGDTNGDRKF

-1245 GDAEL
+1245 GDAEKSANEL
-1250 PADKLQYTLVKN
+1250 KYTLVKN

-1271 WHLQIVNATEPDVQ
+1271 WHLQIVNATDPDVD
-1285 NDTYTVHL
+1285 NDTYSVHL

-1317 TGTISS
+1317 SGTISS

-1332 GSAPAKTFNLKC
+1332 GSAPAKSFNLKC
-1344 DLDTQHAPV
+1344 GLETKYAPV

-1372 MVESNGETGFH
+1372 MVESNGAGFH

-1395 KKDQIKV
+1395 KKDKIRV

-1409 GNGADLSNIND
+1409 GNGADLSAKSIKDQRIN
-1420 QKIKKIQ
+1420 KIQ
-1427 DFDITIHTVRPKSG
+1427 DFDITIDTVRPKSG
-1441 ISGIVN
+1441 ISWNVN
-1447 GGKKFNEW
+1447 QGKAFNDW
-1455 KYEDL
+1455 KKYEDL
-1460 NKYDMIICGFGDS
+1460 KDYDMIICGFGDS

-1511 RNQRQYVGGL
+1511 RNQRYVGGH
-1521 SAWNSFWFNDI
+1521 AWYSFWFNDI

-1540 IYGVSNRYS
+1540 VYGVSNRYS

-1570 GKYYNNQY
+1570 GKKYYNSQY
-1578 GISYYDDPTYLYNSG
+1578 GISYYDVPTDLYNSG
-1593 VVAQGNEIPN
+1593 VVAQGNPITN

-1612 AGYRVAYKPGYGV
+1612 AGYRVAYYPGSGE

-1640 SSKFKSVNNTQ
+1640 SSKFKSVKNTQ

-1657 IDWVRNKD
+1657 IDWIRNRD

-1693 NTKNFGGTDDK
+1693 NTKNFDGKGKLNGT
-1704 LKNSNYMTIAQ
+1704 NYMEIAQ

-1728 KIVCWYTLANGDQG
+1728 KIVCWYTLANGQSN

-1764 YTGAGHSNNMSDD
+1764 YTGAGHSNNMTDN

-1836 ESNLYNY
+1836 DGNLYNY
-1843 GMFGDTT
+1843 GMFGDTS

-1888 FDYEGADQGGNPKY
+1888 FDYQGAGQSGNPKN
-1902 CTISA
+1902 CTIIA
-1907 DKYEQINNAESGYT
+1907 DKYNHQLTSTESGYT

-1932 DREIGIRSGITY
+1932 DSNIGIRSGITY

-1960 NTDHSVE
+1960 NTKHSVT
-1967 LELKATVYNT
+1967 LTLTAPVYNT
-1977 DTGNEIKPNGDD
+1977 NTGNEIKPNRDD
-1989 NVAKI
+1989 NVATI
-1994 KLSSMNL
+1994 TLSSMNL

>member
-13 KKAAASPARSQKKIG
+13 KKAAASPARSQKKTG

-96 IVPEKNVKDS
+96 IVPEKNVTDS
-106 TLPMYSGELGY
+106 NAPMYSGELGY

-129 VLTSIKNPENKVSG
+129 VLTSIKVPENKVSG

-166 RSDAKVDEYPLTANY
+166 RSDAEVNEYPLTANY
-181 VEKDNNGGKTYYKEE
+181 VEDNNGVKTYYKEL
-196 YPWEYDDPNVK
+196 YPWEYDDPSLQDK
-207 DKEGYKPLSVN
+207 DKKGYKPLSVKD
-218 ESVKAEVKSVDE
+218 SVKAEVESVNLD
-230 KENGDWIAPPS
+230 KNGSWLAPPS
-241 SFSIDTEGSYRQDIT
+241 SFSISDKGSYRQDIS
-256 EFVKASEDILNGD
+256 ELKKATEDILSKD
-269 LKKYLFYK
+269 LSKYLFYK
-277 ADESNMKEY
+277 ADEDNLHVY
-286 SPSELSELDPKSL
+286 SSTDLSKLDPSSGSTL
-299 SNIFFRKRSDV
+299 SKIFFRRRTDD

-320 SSTGFDHDYTYAS
+320 STGFEHDYTYAS

-341 VMTGKDFKAAVDKG
+341 VMTGEAFKVAVDNNK
-355 SVTLSDWYCSDGD
+355 VNLSDWYCSDGD
-368 IIKADKD
+368 IIKAGED

-380 AVNDINKTKGVT
+380 AVNEINKTKGVT

-405 SGITYPDGSD
+405 SGITYHDESD
-415 DKDLYTLSFNTTYY
+415 DKDLYTLSFNMTYY
-429 KGGYSNNNWFLR
+429 KGGYTNNNWFLR
-441 YVMNYDES
+441 YVMNYDEN
-449 DVSSASDSDK
+449 DVSSASDKDDK
-459 ESALKA
+459 KSALKE

-479 AAPDVLISKF
+479 AAPDVLISKS
-489 DNSQTGQSLNLSDY
+489 DNSQTGQSLDLSDY

-524 VGNVPAY
+524 VGNGLPY
-531 SDAEKYSKTPDAEGK
+531 SDAAKYSNTPDAEGK
-546 VYDISPEVSTYIS
+546 VYDIASDVSTYIS
-559 GTYASNQPETG
+559 GTYASNLISQSGIG
-570 LGKFVMYDTDILTVK
+570 LGKFVMYDTDILTGK
-585 DGSNVSEK
+585 EGANVSEK
-593 ASKSNASGLI
+593 ALQSNASGLI
-603 SNLMKKSVY
+603 YNLMKKRVY
-612 NSSVSGDDL
+612 DSSVSGDDIL
-621 IDAASSTVT
+621 IEGASSTVS
-630 GQING
+630 GN
-635 QIDDKFKDG
+635 IDDKFKDG
-644 YVYNNSFGFTVNEAD
+644 YVYKNSFGFTVNKDD

-706 TGGKKFLDDTSLDE
+706 TGGKKFLDENSLDE

-744 LDIEPDKWSEIT
+744 LDIEPDKYSEIT

-761 GTGDGNVH
+761 GTGDGRVR
-769 ASPDFR
+769 ATDDFR
-775 RILGNGIYNIDNGKD
+775 KMLGNRIYKYENGKD

-813 DMVYIGGEKEKVPS
+813 DMVYIGGDKNLNL
-827 IHKNLLIADDFKSGK
+827 HKNLLIADNGQYYKEF
-842 SDPYTDYLYY
+842 LYY

-872 YTPNGNGVS
+872 YNIYSRDGLS
-881 HDSAKNNLKY
+881 HESNNNNLKY
-891 RKSGNDLSKSKMKEL
+891 RKSGNDLSKAKMKEL

-920 TLAKNSHTFYLRA
+920 DLAENSHTFYLRA
-933 ASKNGQRA
+933 ALKNGQPA
-941 KSVSLSFY
+941 KSVSLNFY
-949 DKNGSLVSIDNKQTV
+949 NGASQVSIQYK
-964 YQMEK
+964 MEK

-980 YIATDDIL
+980 FIASNDIL
-988 SNADGVQAT
+988 DKADGVQAT
-997 INYDGS
+997 IKYGDN
-1003 KSITSILKWDDHS
+1003 TSIISKKLPWDNS
-1016 SIPNMIAGCSDN
+1016 ASIPNMIAGCSDN

-1036 IDKSGNGDSF
+1036 IDKSWNGDSL

-1051 NADGWVA
+1051 NADGWDA
-1058 PKIEAVYGY
+1058 PKIEAVYGN
-1067 DQSSIKSRDYDMEKV
+1067 DPSSTKSQVYDMEKV

-1089 VIPKQADNTLSY
+1089 AIPIQADSKDLSF
-1101 YSYYDSTKTNTSG
+1101 YSYFDSSDSTGKKKSG
-1114 PIRDLNSGNIF
+1114 TYYRYSNEKIF
-1125 IAQQAKGSGTYDNSY
+1125 IAQQADGSGKYDNSY

-1154 IEINEGIA
+1154 IDINNNIA

-1209 FTTDDDSSNKNGDK
+1209 FTSDDDSNNGDQ
-1223 SGDTNGDGKF
+1223 NADGKF

-1271 WHLQIVNATEPDVQ
+1271 WHLQIVNATDPDVD
-1285 NDTYTVHL
+1285 NDTYSVHL

-1305 DEEINNLTVTND
+1305 DEEINNLSVTND
-1317 TGTISS
+1317 SGTISS

-1332 GSAPAKTFNLKC
+1332 GSAPAKSFNLKC
-1344 DLDTQHAPV
+1344 GLETKYAPV

-1372 MVESNGETGFH
+1372 MVESNGAGFH

-1409 GNGADLSNIND
+1409 GNGADLSA
-1420 QKIKKIQ
+1420 IKKDKIDTIQ
-1427 DFDITIHTVRPKSG
+1427 DFDISVVTVRPKSG
-1441 ISGIVN
+1441 ISGKVN
-1447 GGKKFNEW
+1447 SGLPFNKW
-1455 KYEDL
+1455 NYNMLKD
-1460 NKYDMIICGFGDS
+1460 YDMIICGFGDS

-1511 RNQRQYVGGL
+1511 RGNRWYVGGL
-1521 SAWNSFWFNDI
+1521 GAWNSFWFNDI

-1540 IYGVSNRYS
+1540 VYGVSNRYS

-1557 KNDGIQIGGQKYK
+1557 KNNGTQIGGQKYK
-1570 GKYYNNQY
+1570 GKKYYNNQY
-1578 GISYYDDPTYLYNSG
+1578 GISYYDVPTDLYNSG
-1593 VVAQGNEIPN
+1593 VVAQGNPIPN

-1612 AGYRVAYKPGYGV
+1612 AGYRVAYKPGSGE
-1625 WDDSTKSSTTDSKLV
+1625 WDDSTKSSTTGSKSAKDL
-1640 SSKFKSVNNTQ
+1640 KSVNNTQ

-1657 IDWVRNKD
+1657 IDWVRNRD
-1665 GNKYGGLSTTTQV
+1665 GNKYGGLSMTSNV

-1693 NTKNFGGTDDK
+1693 NTKNFDGKGA
-1704 LKNSNYMTIAQ
+1704 LKNSDYMAIAP

-1728 KIVCWYTLANGDQG
+1728 KIVCWYTLANGDQS

-1764 YTGAGHSNNMSDD
+1764 YTGAGHSNYMSPD

-1830 TSDGKT
+1830 TSDGKKDG
-1836 ESNLYNY
+1836 NLYNY
-1843 GMFGDTT
+1843 GMFGDTS
-1850 MNGSYAI
+1850 MNGPYAI

-1888 FDYEGADQGGNPKY
+1888 FEYTGADQGGYKKN
-1902 CTISA
+1902 CTIIA
-1907 DKYEQINNAESGYT
+1907 DKYNHQLTSTESGYT
-1921 IHRADGSDETY
+1921 IHRADGSNETY
-1932 DREIGIRSGITY
+1932 DPEIGIRSGITY

-1952 TNWLNSDK
+1952 TNWLNSDN
-1960 NTDHSVE
+1960 NTEHSVK
-1967 LELKATVYNT
+1967 LTLTSTVYNT
-1977 DTGNEIKPNGDD
+1977 NTGNEIKPNGDD
-1989 NVAKI
+1989 NVANI
-1994 KLSSMNL
+1994 TLSSMNL

>member
-13 KKAAASPARSQKKIG
+13 KKAAASPARSQKKTG

-96 IVPEKNVKDS
+96 IVPEKNVTDS
-106 TLPMYSGELGY
+106 NAPMYSGELGY

-129 VLTSIKNPENKVSG
+129 VLTSIKDPENKVSG

-166 RSDAKVDEYPLTANY
+166 SSDAKVDEYPLTANY
-181 VEKDNNGGKTYYKEE
+181 VDNNNGVKTYYKEL
-196 YPWEYDDPNVK
+196 YPWDYDALDEK
-207 DKEGYKPLSVN
+207 DKEGYKPLSVKDF
-218 ESVKAEVKSVDE
+218 VKAKVGKAE
-230 KENGDWIAPPS
+230 KDDKGSWIAPPA
-241 SFSIDTEGSYRQDIT
+241 SFTIDPEGNYRQDISELKNAT
-256 EFVKASEDILNGD
+256 EDILSKD
-269 LKKYLFYK
+269 LSKYLFYK
-277 ADESNMKEY
+277 ADEDNLHVY
-286 SPSELSELDPKSL
+286 SSTELSKLDPTSGSTL
-299 SNIFFRKRSDV
+299 SKIFFRRRTDD
-310 KDAEWSYTDV
+310 KDDEWSYTDV
-320 SSTGFDHDYTYAS
+320 STGFDHDYTYAS
-333 LIKLDNTT
+333 LNTLDKTT
-341 VMTGKDFKAAVDKG
+341 VMTGKDFKAAVDNG

-368 IIKADKD
+368 IIKAVKD
-375 EQSYL
+375 EQHYL
-380 AVNDINKTKGVT
+380 NVDKIKTEGVT

-405 SGITYPDGSD
+405 SGSIELYENGSPDGSD
-415 DKDLYTLSFNTTYY
+415 DKDLLTLSFNKTYY

-441 YVMNYDES
+441 YVMNYDEN
-449 DVSSASDSDK
+449 DVSSASDKD
-459 ESALKA
+459 SALKD
-465 LLSKRAKSVKIDSV
+465 LLSKRAKSVKIDSA
-479 AAPDVLISKF
+479 AAPDVLISKS

-503 DMIYISDGIGLCRP
+503 DMIYISDGIGLCLP
-517 ADGSADP
+517 ANGSTDQ
-524 VGNVPAY
+524 VGNVPLY
-531 SDAEKYSKTPDAEGK
+531 SDAAKYSNTPDADQK
-546 VYDISPEVSTYIS
+546 VYDISIDVSRVIS
-559 GTYASNQPETG
+559 GTYASNLISQSEIG
-570 LGKFVMYDTDILTVK
+570 LGKFVMYDTDILTGK
-585 DGSNVSEK
+585 DGANVSDK

-603 SNLMKKSVY
+603 YNLMKKRVY
-612 NSSVSGDDL
+612 DSSVSGDDL
-621 IDAASSTVT
+621 IDAASSTV
-630 GQING
+630 NG
-635 QIDDKFKDG
+635 QNDDKFKDG
-644 YVYNNSFGFTVNEAD
+644 YVYKNSFGFTVNKDD

-761 GTGDGNVH
+761 GTGDGSVH
-769 ASPDFR
+769 ASDDFR
-775 RILGNGIYNIDNGKD
+775 KMLGNGIYKYENGKD

-813 DMVYIGGEKEKVPS
+813 DMVYIGGDKNS
-827 IHKNLLIADDFKSGK
+827 NLHKNLLRNDKGEYYKEF
-842 SDPYTDYLYY
+842 LYY
-852 NIGPEYNIQNEAGQ
+852 NIGPEYNIENEAGQ

-872 YTPNGNGVS
+872 YNNYGYGVS

-891 RKSGNDLSKSKMKEL
+891 RKSGNDLSKAKMKEL
-906 IKYANLGYPVILGG
+906 IKYADLGYPVILGG
-920 TLAKNSHTFYLRA
+920 DLAENSHTFYLRA
-933 ASKNGQRA
+933 ASKNGQRV
-941 KSVSLSFY
+941 KSVSLKFY
-949 DKNGSLVSIDNKQTV
+949 KDGNLVANQPYSGYK
-964 YQMEK
+964 MEE

-980 YIATDDIL
+980 FIASNDIL
-988 SNADGVQAT
+988 DKANGVQAT
-997 INYDGS
+997 IKYGDN
-1003 KSITSILKWDDHS
+1003 TSIISKKLTWDNS
-1016 SIPNMIAGCSDN
+1016 ASIPNMISGCSGN
-1028 ETKIMGET
+1028 EKKIMGET
-1036 IDKSGNGDSF
+1036 IDNSWNGDSL

-1089 VIPKQADNTLSY
+1089 VIPRQADNTLSY

-1114 PIRDLNSGNIF
+1114 PIRDLNSGKIF
-1125 IAQQAKGSGTYDNSY
+1125 IAQQADGSGTYDNSY

-1154 IEINEGIA
+1154 IDINEKIA

-1209 FTTDDDSSNKNGDK
+1209 FTTDDDSNNKNGDQ

-1250 PADKLQYTLVKN
+1250 SSDKLQYTLVKN

-1271 WHLQIVNATEPDVQ
+1271 WHLQIVNATEPDVL
-1285 NDTYTVHL
+1285 NNTYSVHL

-1305 DEEINNLTVTND
+1305 DEEISNLSVTND
-1317 TGTISS
+1317 SGTISS
-1323 NGKSFENSD
+1323 NGKSFENSAD

-1344 DLDTQHAPV
+1344 GLNTKEAPV

-1372 MVESNGETGFH
+1372 MVESNVKSNGETGFH

-1402 LQIRSDG
+1402 LQIRSDNK
-1409 GNGADLSNIND
+1409 NGADLSAHYIKN
-1420 QKIKKIQ
+1420 QKIDKIQ
-1427 DFDITIHTVRPKSG
+1427 DFDITIDTVRPKSG
-1441 ISGIVN
+1441 ISWNVN
-1447 GGKKFNEW
+1447 GGQPFNSW
-1455 KYEDL
+1455 NYDMLKD
-1460 NKYDMIICGFGDS
+1460 YDMIICGFGDS

-1482 NLLARYIDD
+1482 NLLAQYIDD

-1500 TASFNNMRWDL
+1500 TASFNNMRKDL
-1511 RNQRQYVGGL
+1511 ERQRQYMGGL

-1540 IYGVSNRYS
+1540 VYGVSNRYS

-1593 VVAQGNEIPN
+1593 VVAQGNPIAN
-1603 KTILRTIQN
+1603 KTILSTIQN
-1612 AGYRVAYKPGYGV
+1612 AGYRVAYDPGKGV
-1625 WDDSTKSSTTDSKLV
+1625 WDDSTKSSTTGSKSAKEL
-1640 SSKFKSVNNTQ
+1640 KSVNNTQ
-1651 GFTNFL
+1651 GYTNFL
-1657 IDWVRNKD
+1657 IDWVRSTDN
-1665 GNKYGGLSTTTQV
+1665 NKYGGLSTTTQV

-1693 NTKNFGGTDDK
+1693 NTKNFDGKGK
-1704 LKNSNYMTIAQ
+1704 LKDSEYMEIDQ

-1728 KIVCWYTLANGDQG
+1728 KIVCWYTLANGQSN

-1836 ESNLYNY
+1836 RDNQYNY
-1843 GMFGDTT
+1843 GMFGDTS
-1850 MNGSYAI
+1850 MNGSYPI

-1874 VTDPNIGSSYIGVR
+1874 VTNPNIGSSYIGVR
-1888 FDYEGADQGGNPKY
+1888 FDYMGADQGGNKKN
-1902 CTISA
+1902 CIISA
-1907 DKYEQINNAESGYT
+1907 DKYQSDHTESGYT

-1932 DREIGIRSGITY
+1932 DPEIGIRSGITY

-1977 DTGNEIKPNGDD
+1977 DTGNEIASNGDD

>member
-13 KKAAASPARSQKKIG
+13 KKAAASPARSQKKTG

-96 IVPEKNVKDS
+96 IVPEKNVTDS
-106 TLPMYSGELGY
+106 NAPMYSGELGY

-129 VLTSIKNPENKVSG
+129 VLTSIKDPENKVSG

-156 SLVSLGIMSD
+156 SLASLGIMSD
-166 RSDAKVDEYPLTANY
+166 SSDAKVEDYPLTANY
-181 VEKDNNGGKTYYKEE
+181 VEKDNNGVKIYYKEL
-196 YPWEYDDPNVK
+196 YPWEYDDPSVK
-207 DKEGYKPLSVN
+207 DKEGYKPLSLKDDFVMAKG
-218 ESVKAEVKSVDE
+218 SAYKDD
-230 KENGDWIAPPS
+230 ENGSWIAPPA
-241 SFSIDTEGSYRQDIT
+241 SFSIDPEGSYRQDISELKNAT
-256 EFVKASEDILNGD
+256 EDILSKD
-269 LKKYLFYK
+269 LSKYLFYK
-277 ADESNMKEY
+277 ADEDNLHVY
-286 SPSELSELDPKSL
+286 SSTELSTLDPTSGSTL
-299 SNIFFRKRSDV
+299 SQIFFRRRTDD

-320 SSTGFDHDYTYAS
+320 STGFDHDYTYAS
-333 LIKLDNTT
+333 LIKLDKTT
-341 VMTGKDFKAAVDKG
+341 VKTGEDFKAAVKEG
-355 SVTLSDWYCSDGD
+355 SVNLSDWYCSDGD
-368 IIKADKD
+368 IIKAGED
-375 EQSYL
+375 EQHYL
-380 AVNDINKTKGVT
+380 DVDKIKTEGVT

-405 SGITYPDGSD
+405 SDQITLFPDGSD
-415 DKDLYTLSFNTTYY
+415 DNNLLKLSFNKTYY
-429 KGGYSNNNWFLR
+429 KGGYTNNNWFLR

-449 DVSSASDSDK
+449 DVSSASDK
-459 ESALKA
+459 KSALKE

-479 AAPDVLISKF
+479 AAPLVSISKP

-503 DMIYISDGIGLCRP
+503 DMIYISDGIGLCLSN
-517 ADGSADP
+517 GSTDP
-524 VGNVPAY
+524 VGNGLPY

-546 VYDISPEVSTYIS
+546 VYDIASDVSTYIS
-559 GTYASNQPETG
+559 GTYASNLISQSGTG
-570 LGKFVMYDTDILTVK
+570 LGKFVMYDTDILTGK
-585 DGSNVSEK
+585 DGANVSEK

-603 SNLMKKSVY
+603 NNLMKKRVY
-612 NSSVSGDDL
+612 DSTVSGDDL
-621 IDAASSTVT
+621 INAASSTV
-630 GQING
+630 NG
-635 QIDDKFKDG
+635 QNDDKFKDG
-644 YVYNNSFGFTVNEAD
+644 YVYKNSFGFTANKDD

-744 LDIEPDKWSEIT
+744 LDIEPDKNSEIT

-761 GTGDGNVH
+761 GTGDGSVY

-775 RILGNGIYNIDNGKD
+775 KMLGNGIYNIVDGKD
-790 SIRITTMSVAEFIG
+790 TIRITTMSVAEFIG

-813 DMVYIGGEKEKVPS
+813 DMVYIGGDKNS
-827 IHKNLLIADDFKSGK
+827 NLHKNLLINDKGEYYKEF
-842 SDPYTDYLYY
+842 LYY
-852 NIGPEYNIQNEAGQ
+852 NIGPEYNIQNEKGQ

-872 YTPNGNGVS
+872 YDYNGYGVS
-881 HDSAKNNLKY
+881 HEESNNNKLKY
-891 RKSGNDLSKSKMKEL
+891 RKSGNDLSKAKMKEL
-906 IKYANLGYPVILGG
+906 IKYADLGYPVILGG
-920 TLAKNSHTFYLRA
+920 DLAKNSHTFYLRA
-933 ASKNGQRA
+933 ASKSWQSV
-941 KSVSLSFY
+941 KSVSLRFY
-949 DKNGSLVSIDNKQTV
+949 KGNAQLSIKNQE
-964 YQMEK
+964 MEK

-980 YIATDDIL
+980 FIASNDIL
-988 SNADGVQAT
+988 DNADGVQAT
-997 INYDGS
+997 ITYSNGS
-1003 KSITSILKWDDHS
+1003 FIKSKKLTWTDSS
-1016 SIPNMIAGCSDN
+1016 SIPNMIAGCSVN

-1036 IDKSGNGDSF
+1036 IDTTNNNDSI

-1051 NADGWVA
+1051 NADDWDA

-1067 DQSSIKSRDYDMEKV
+1067 DPSSTKSQVYDMEKV

-1089 VIPKQADNTLSY
+1089 AIPIQADSKDLSF
-1101 YSYYDSTKTNTSG
+1101 YSYFDSSDSTGKKKSNTINRYS
-1114 PIRDLNSGNIF
+1114 NEKIF
-1125 IAQQAKGSGTYDNSY
+1125 IAQQAEGSGTNDNSY

-1145 DKAGNSDHE
+1145 DKAGDSDHE

-1173 SVRHNDNLMGYYYAK
+1173 SVRHNDNLMGSDYATK
-1188 QNPLKVY
+1188 HPLKVY

-1209 FTTDDDSSNKNGDK
+1209 FTSDDDSNNGDQ
-1223 SGDTNGDGKF
+1223 NADGKF

-1245 GDAEL
+1245 GDAEKS
-1250 PADKLQYTLVKN
+1250 ANDLQYTLVKN

-1271 WHLQIVNATEPDVQ
+1271 WHLQIVNATDPDVD
-1285 NDTYTVHL
+1285 NDTYKVHL

-1305 DEEINNLTVTND
+1305 DEEINNLSVTND
-1317 TGTISS
+1317 SGTISS

-1332 GSAPAKTFNLKC
+1332 GSAPAKSFNLKC
-1344 DLDTQHAPV
+1344 GLETKYAPV

-1372 MVESNGETGFH
+1372 MVESNGAGFH

-1409 GNGADLSNIND
+1409 GNGPGANLSD
-1420 QKIKKIQ
+1420 PSIKKYKIDTIQ
-1427 DFDITIHTVRPKSG
+1427 DFEISIDTVKPKSG

-1460 NKYDMIICGFGDS
+1460 KDYDMIICGFGDS
-1473 WGDLDNNGA
+1473 WGDLNNNGA
-1482 NLLARYIDD
+1482 NLLAQYIDD

-1500 TASFNNMRWDL
+1500 TASFNNMRSDL
-1511 RNQRQYVGGL
+1511 QRGRKIYGGL
-1521 SAWNSFWFNDI
+1521 GSWNSFWFNDI

-1540 IYGVSNRYS
+1540 VYGVSNRYS

-1593 VVAQGNEIPN
+1593 VVAQGNPIAN
-1603 KTILRTIQN
+1603 KTILSTIQN
-1612 AGYRVAYKPGYGV
+1612 AGYRVAYDPGSGV
-1625 WDDSTKSSTTDSKLV
+1625 WDDSTKSSTIGSKLV
-1640 SSKFKSVNNTQ
+1640 SSKFKSVKNTQ

-1657 IDWVRNKD
+1657 IDWVRSTDN
-1665 GNKYGGLSTTTQV
+1665 NKYGGLSTTTEV

-1693 NTKNFGGTDDK
+1693 NTKNFDGKGA
-1704 LKNSNYMTIAQ
+1704 LKNSDYMTIAP

-1728 KIVCWYTLANGDQG
+1728 KIVCWYTLANGQSNKYG
-1742 RYAYSPQDVV
+1742 PRYAYSPQDVV

-1764 YTGAGHSNNMSDD
+1764 YTGAGHSNTMSPD

-1836 ESNLYNY
+1836 RDNQYNY
-1843 GMFGDTT
+1843 GMFGDTS

-1888 FDYEGADQGGNPKY
+1888 FEYTGAGQGGYKKN
-1902 CTISA
+1902 CTIIA
-1907 DKYEQINNAESGYT
+1907 DKYNQLTSTESGYT
-1921 IHRADGSDETY
+1921 IHRADGSNETY
-1932 DREIGIRSGITY
+1932 DSNIGIRSGITY

-1952 TNWLNSDK
+1952 TNWLNSDN
-1960 NTDHSVE
+1960 NTEHSVK
-1967 LELKATVYNT
+1967 LTLTSTVYNT
-1977 DTGNEIKPNGDD
+1977 NTGNEIKPNGDD
-1989 NVAKI
+1989 NVANI
-1994 KLSSMNL
+1994 TLSSMNL